1 MNNQV
6 TFLDRHTAIL
16 ITKTGKQITVEN
28 AVMVIKKV
36 GRRWARVL
44 YGVVEMC
51 YAGWFELRR
60 MEQIEFVVR
69 ILGLLD
75 RAVAGLQGFLREVL
89 PGRFGLKV
97 RIGSL
102 IDFAMAW

>member
-6 TFLDRHTAIL
+6 TFLNRNTAIL
-16 ITKTGKQITVEN
+16 ITKTGKQVTVEN
-28 AVMVIKKV
+28 AVMVIKKI

-60 MEQIEFVVR
+60 MEQIEFVV
-69 ILGLLD
+69 GLLTLID
-75 RAVAGLQGFLREVL
+75 RAVVGLQRLL
-89 PGRFGLKV
+89 PARFGLRL
-97 RIGSL
+97 RIGNL
-102 IDFAMAW
+102 IDFAIAW